1 MPDIS
6 IPVTEIDGE
15 KWVLLKTVLGE
26 KVVFRAAS
34 IEKRNQRVKETS
46 GHRVDEA
53 VGEGSV
59 KCRSK
64 LYDITPYVK

>member
-1 MPDIS
+1 MSQIT
-6 IPVTEIDGE
+6 IPTTQIDGDI
-15 KWVLLKTVLGE
+15 WILLKLVLGE

-34 IEKRNQRVKETS
+34 IEKRSQRVKEPS

-53 VGEGSV
+53 FAEGSV

-64 LYDITPYVK
+64 LYDLSTAQK

>member
-1 MPDIS
+1 VSEIT
-6 IPVTEIDGE
+6 IPTTQIDGQI
-15 KWVLLKTVLGE
+15 WVLLKTILGE

-34 IEKRNQRVKETS
+34 IQKRNQRMKELS

-53 VGEGSV
+53 VAEGSV

-64 LYDITPYVK
+64 LYDISTSTK